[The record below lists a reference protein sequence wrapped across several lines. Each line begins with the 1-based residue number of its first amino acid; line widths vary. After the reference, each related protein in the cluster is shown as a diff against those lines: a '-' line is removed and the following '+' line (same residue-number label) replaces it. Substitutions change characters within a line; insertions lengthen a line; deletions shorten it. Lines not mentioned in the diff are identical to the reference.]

1 MSSSPWSGRSSPR
14 CAGHHGNGEIGSA
27 IDWGGG
33 SQVVVVCS
41 VAGGALLGLGLFA
54 VVAVVAL
61 LLQIG
66 LEYKARLPWDLL
78 TLTPKV

>member
-1 MSSSPWSGRSSPR
+1 MSSSPCSGLSSPH

-33 SQVVVVCS
+33 SQVVVTCG
-41 VAGGALLGLGLFA
+41 VAGGALLGLGLL
-54 VVAVVAL
+54 VVAAVVAL

-66 LEYKARLPWDLL
+66 LEYKARRPWDLL
-78 TLTPKV
+78 ILTPKV